1 MLKKIF
7 KKKKFFLIL
16 GLLLISFIFIQKGTN
31 VFSNSSS
38 NALFLKHK
46 GDIYID
52 EKDDN
57 LKLSLIFV
65 DSKNSTLFN
74 DLNEKLK
81 SDSKYISN
89 NYLIYNDRKNNVEIY
104 LDKLNKGNNYKDICL
119 YSMDIDINFLEKNN
133 SYDLKTLELLGK
145 KYYIGDIFIKRIKAS
160 DDLSLISNLGL
171 TKEMNSYDVQLE
183 NQSKNIIK
191 SINVK
196 NNEYINN
203 VYYFIN
209 SKKVEKIQNI
219 KPKDNLKI
227 AIKFKA
233 DVNDYDIFY
242 FSPNIEY
249 QIQNEKRNIVIPFA
263 SYGLPIEED
272 EMSKIYKEFKDNF

>member
-89 NYLIYNDRKNNVEIY
+89 NYLIYNY
-104 LDKLNKGNNYKDICL
+104 LI
-119 YSMDIDINFLEKNN
+119 
-133 SYDLKTLELLGK
+133 
-145 KYYIGDIFIKRIKAS
+145 
-160 DDLSLISNLGL
+160 
-171 TKEMNSYDVQLE
+171 
-183 NQSKNIIK
+183 IIK
-191 SINVK
+191 W
-196 NNEYINN
+196 
-203 VYYFIN
+203 
-209 SKKVEKIQNI
+209 
-219 KPKDNLKI
+219 
-227 AIKFKA
+227 
-233 DVNDYDIFY
+233 
-242 FSPNIEY
+242 
-249 QIQNEKRNIVIPFA
+249 
-263 SYGLPIEED
+263 
-272 EMSKIYKEFKDNF
+272 